1 MSLWLMVE
9 RLLFHALKNLPRRDS
24 FLKHSMVSDYLP
36 EFKSNQN
43 HNTFMMQLC
52 ESGQRKEIKLTDTSC
67 RVMFSRQKRL
77 QCSGAWVYALWDSFR
92 EIYGGVM
99 GKLPGW
105 RRVAPCNG
113 LCDPGLVK
121 VSVIRSN

>member
-1 MSLWLMVE
+1 MVE

-52 ESGQRKEIKLTDTSC
+52 ESGQRKEIKLTDSAAEPGFMLSGILLGRFMGVSWESC
-67 RVMFSRQKRL
+67 L
-77 QCSGAWVYALWDSFR
+77 
-92 EIYGGVM
+92 GGGESLLVM
-99 GKLPGW
+99 GC
-105 RRVAPCNG
+105 VT
-113 LCDPGLVK
+113 LV
-121 VSVIRSN
+121 SSRSA